1 MSRITSGDPRGAQG
15 SARMRKIIAENQADI
30 AQIVAHLLA
39 GLKREATGAE
49 VVQAEVI
56 AATVVRS
63 RRLRAKGQD
72 DTSQRRLLVRLMD
85 GCFGLVPE
93 PPPAELQGLT
103 PEQAARCFERAAPG
117 DA

>member
-1 MSRITSGDPRGAQG
+1 
-15 SARMRKIIAENQADI
+15 MRQIIKENADEVDK
-30 AQIVAHLLA
+30 IVAHLLA

-93 PPPAELQGLT
+93 PTPAERQGLT
-103 PEQAARCFERAAPG
+103 PEQAARCFQRAAPG
-117 DA
+117 DEADREVVVVPALPISPT